1 MKVWWNNSENQ
12 IWIPDQ
18 TARIHHRYIL
28 SGKHF
33 VPDIDALLSRIAQLR
48 ASVDTYALIDRKAA

>member
-1 MKVWWNNSENQ
+1 MKVWLNNAGNQ
-12 IWIPDQ
+12 IWIRDQ

-33 VPDIDALLSRIAQLR
+33 RPDIDALLSRIAQLR
-48 ASVDTYALIDRKAA
+48 ALVDTCAVMERKAA